1 MAHDRSTFVMLKN
14 KVIRVLRKAKADCFI
29 TIIENAQGNSKTKWR
44 QIKKCTRK
52 NNIKARPIELKIN
65 YTILQSP
72 IDVAQAFNQY
82 FIDSVDKITQSCK
95 VQQPYL
101 RTSKASETA
110 LVGPVTKL
118 DVEKIVMSLKSSM
131 AKYFFSI
138 ETLLLKQI
146 SSSIVNPVTH
156 IINSSLDQGRF
167 PTSWKPTVVAPI
179 FKGGYPHFNQQL

>member
-29 TIIENAQGNSKTKWR
+29 TIIENAQCNSKTKWR
-44 QIKKCTRK
+44 QIKKITGK

-65 YTILQSP
+65 DTILQSP

-82 FIDSVDKITQSCK
+82 CIDSVDKITQSCK

-110 LVGPVTKL
+110 LV
-118 DVEKIVMSLKSSM
+118 
-131 AKYFFSI
+131 
-138 ETLLLKQI
+138 
-146 SSSIVNPVTH
+146 
-156 IINSSLDQGRF
+156 
-167 PTSWKPTVVAPI
+167 
-179 FKGGYPHFNQQL
+179 